1 MLLLA
6 QLFLGFAQAGVDD
19 GRFDGVGVGVLADP
33 VLRGAKAVGSAG
45 EVQPGQVGLAFGAQ
59 GVQGLA
65 LGAAGGG
72 QQLPGSAVFGRA
84 EIGRASC
91 RERV

>member
-33 VLRGAKAVGSAG
+33 VLRGAKAVGRAG

-59 GVQGLA
+59 GVQGLDY
-65 LGAAGGG
+65 
-72 QQLPGSAVFGRA
+72 
-84 EIGRASC
+84 EIGRASLGKEC
-91 RERV
+91 RSRWSPYH